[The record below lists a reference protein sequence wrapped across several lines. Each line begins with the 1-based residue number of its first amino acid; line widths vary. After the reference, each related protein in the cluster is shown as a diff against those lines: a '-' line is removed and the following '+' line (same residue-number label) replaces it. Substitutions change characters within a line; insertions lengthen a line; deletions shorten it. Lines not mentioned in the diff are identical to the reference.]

1 MTKKQASDKQEKLVA
16 KTLGWK
22 QVKGSGAR
30 PNHPG
35 DVIGAEWLGECK
47 THVDADHK
55 VHFAKDIWDK
65 IAEEADSRFK
75 SPAYFS
81 DDGSQTEDKTWV
93 IFRERYLQDGIDVKP
108 YPEDL
113 KSSINFYAYELKQ
126 AYNTIDDIVFVF
138 TFDTVKD
145 DFMSQR
151 HKLYLTKLTTF
162 SEIIV

>member
-1 MTKKQASDKQEKLVA
+1 MLTIQDVGTEV
-16 KTLGWK
+16 LGNNPRNFYIF
-22 QVKGSGAR
+22 GG
-30 PNHPG
+30 
-35 DVIGAEWLGECK
+35 
-47 THVDADHK
+47 
-55 VHFAKDIWDK
+55 
-65 IAEEADSRFK
+65 
-75 SPAYFS
+75 
-81 DDGSQTEDKTWV
+81 TE
-93 IFRERYLQDGIDVKP
+93 YGIDVKP

>member
-22 QVKGSGAR
+22 QVKGSGSR
-30 PNHPG
+30 PNHP
-35 DVIGAEWLGECK
+35 
-47 THVDADHK
+47 VDADHK

-65 IAEEADSRFK
+65 IVEEADSRFK

-93 IFRERYLQDGIDVKP
+93 IFRERYLPDDIDVKP

-145 DFMSQR
+145 NFMSQR

-162 SEIIV
+162 SEIIA